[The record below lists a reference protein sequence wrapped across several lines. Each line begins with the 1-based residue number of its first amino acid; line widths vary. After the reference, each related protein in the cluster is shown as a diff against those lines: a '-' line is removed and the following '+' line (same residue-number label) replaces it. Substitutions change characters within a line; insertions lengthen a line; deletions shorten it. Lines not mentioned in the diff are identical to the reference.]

1 MKSKPSVLMANLL
14 VSTFLLALHHCYTVG
29 LTASSFGLGAT
40 MSNYFGQQVVEY
52 FGHSTSL
59 AGSLIVSFIPILIFG
74 MFMPETL
81 GARGAEKKND
91 NNNKTMEAQDNY
103 VDMTR

>member
-1 MKSKPSVLMANLL
+1 MANLL
-14 VSTFLLALHHCYTVG
+14 VSTFSFSYQVG

-52 FGHSTSL
+52 FGHSVSL
-59 AGSLIVSFIPILIFG
+59 MGSFILSFIPIMIFG
-74 MFMPETL
+74 LFMPETL

-91 NNNKTMEAQDNY
+91 SNSNSNYKTVEAQGNY
-103 VDMTR
+103 VGMTK

>member
-1 MKSKPSVLMANLL
+1 
-14 VSTFLLALHHCYTVG
+14 
-29 LTASSFGLGAT
+29 

-59 AGSLIVSFIPILIFG
+59 TGSLILSFIPIMIFG
-74 MFMPETL
+74 AFMPETL

-91 NNNKTMEAQDNY
+91 DDNNNSNTVVEAQGNY
-103 VDMTR
+103 VGMTN